1 MEYQA
6 LYRRFRPTAFEGV
19 VGQEHITR
27 VLKNQVETGRT
38 SHAYLFSGTRGT
50 GKTSTAKILARAVN
64 CLSPVNGEPC
74 NECEACKTAS
84 EANVDIIELDAASNN
99 GVDDMRALI
108 EKAVFAPVKLRKKV
122 YIIDEAHMLSG
133 AAFNALL
140 KTLEEPPAHVLFILA
155 TTEPHKIIPTI
166 TSRCQ
171 RFDFRRL
178 SAHDIVA
185 CLESVIKSAGAS
197 IDKEGLEIIARKANG
212 GMRDALSLADQCIS
226 FCGNNVSAADVNAI
240 LGSADFD
247 TVYNMAE
254 LLINGDA
261 PGILRLLDETIQG
274 RDIAVIMQDLTAHL
288 RSLLLA
294 KLCGSCSDI
303 LDCTEDDM
311 QKLIKQAKNASEERL
326 TRAIQILTKAQSDLK
341 YYPQPRILT
350 ETALVKVCR
359 PETETDISSVLDRI
373 DVLEKS
379 IKEGTRPSKSESMKE
394 TDISSALERIEALER
409 RISDGAVPIGG
420 HDEEKASVPKE
431 AKPKKKK
438 VIASDAREVFEKLC
452 AELNKT
458 TLGMF
463 IMISIKSAV
472 DIELSD
478 SVFSIIFNDKI
489 HHGTVKANEEK
500 LSETLKN
507 LGYELTVRAIL
518 KETDAAD
525 GIEASLME
533 VFGDMDVVD

>member
-6 LYRRFRPTAFEGV
+6 LYRRFRPTTFEGV

-326 TRAIQILTKAQSDLK
+326 TRAIQILIKAQSDLK

-394 TDISSALERIEALER
+394 TDISYALERIEALER
-409 RISDGAVPIGG
+409 RISNGAVPIGG

-478 SVFSIIFNDKI
+478 SVLSIIFNDKI
-489 HHGTVKANEEK
+489 HHSTVKANEEK

>member
-6 LYRRFRPTAFEGV
+6 LYRRFRPTTFEGV

-379 IKEGTRPSKSESMKE
+379 IKEGPRPSKSESMKE

-458 TLGMF
+458 ILGMF

-489 HHGTVKANEEK
+489 HHSTVKANEEK

-525 GIEASLME
+525 GIEESLME

>member
-6 LYRRFRPTAFEGV
+6 LYRRFRPTTFEGV

-379 IKEGTRPSKSESMKE
+379 IKEGPRPSKSESMKE

-409 RISDGAVPIGG
+409 RISDGTVLIGG

-478 SVFSIIFNDKI
+478 SVLSIIFNDKI
-489 HHGTVKANEEK
+489 HHSTVKANEEK

-525 GIEASLME
+525 GIEESLME

>member
-6 LYRRFRPTAFEGV
+6 LYRRFRPTTFEGV

-489 HHGTVKANEEK
+489 HHSTVKANEEK

-525 GIEASLME
+525 GIEESLME

>member
-359 PETETDISSVLDRI
+359 PKTETDISSVLDRI

-379 IKEGTRPSKSESMKE
+379 IKEGTRPSKSESMKD

>member
-178 SAHDIVA
+178 SAHDIVD
-185 CLESVIKSAGAS
+185 CLESVIKSAGAF

-226 FCGNNVSAADVNAI
+226 FCGNNVSAADVNSI

-311 QKLIKQAKNASEERL
+311 QRLINQAKNASEERL

-350 ETALVKVCR
+350 ETALVRTCR
-359 PETETDISSVLDRI
+359 PETETDISAVLDRI

-379 IKEGTRPSKSESMKE
+379 IKEGVQPSKSGSMKE

-409 RISDGAVPIGG
+409 RISEGTVPTDGHEP
-420 HDEEKASVPKE
+420 EKVTVPKE
-431 AKPKKKK
+431 AKPKKKR

-452 AELNKT
+452 DELNKT
-458 TLGMF
+458 TFGMY
-463 IMISIKSAV
+463 IVISLKSAV
-472 DIELSD
+472 NIELSD
-478 SVFSIIFNDKI
+478 SALSVIFNDKV

-507 LGYELTVRAIL
+507 LGYELAVRAIL

-525 GIEASLME
+525 EIEASLME

>member
-226 FCGNNVSAADVNAI
+226 FCGNNVSAADVNVI

-379 IKEGTRPSKSESMKE
+379 IKEGPRPSKSESMKE

>member
-6 LYRRFRPTAFEGV
+6 LYRRFRPTTFEGV

-438 VIASDAREVFEKLC
+438 VIANDAREVFEKLC

-489 HHGTVKANEEK
+489 HHSTVKANEEK

-525 GIEASLME
+525 GIEESLME

>member
-409 RISDGAVPIGG
+409 RISDGTVPIGG
-420 HDEEKASVPKE
+420 HDEEKAPVPKE

-478 SVFSIIFNDKI
+478 SVLSIIFNDKI
-489 HHGTVKANEEK
+489 HHSTVKANEEK

>member
-6 LYRRFRPTAFEGV
+6 LYRRFRPTTFEGV